1 MIKNAKTSKERRQ
14 KRLTVTPLLIRA
26 LYKNV
31 NGNEASL
38 KYIRKEFNDGM
49 IEKSDL
55 SLTYGEVVCASFLQ
69 ILGYVATLKTCSDA
83 VTEGNNRIFYDL
95 GCGTGRAVI
104 CAALSPH
111 QFQKVIGIELIPELL
126 ESAAK
131 VNICLQDAV
140 TSSCK
145 DMSPGAV
152 KNSRRCSFTAA
163 LKPTSRSI
171 VPHLNRG
178 QLVNTISDIISKR
191 KSVDGGDCSLDVVSN
206 ELTKQLGHK
215 VYKLSL
221 QPFGKFSKFM
231 KDNSEYFSISDD
243 SQITV
248 LSEYYEGEK
257 ESLSGEKPLCAD
269 FNSVSEMTAG
279 DEITA
284 ISRISCN
291 EMIQDIIIDD
301 KSTDDIQ
308 TGEMPS
314 VLDSRCQDKSGNK
327 TATETLAGRQ
337 RKNLEYEELRAAAV
351 KSVICSSPSV
361 LEALLPLPEIEFIQG
376 SIFDYEWFKDADVAY
391 AASLLFTDHM
401 MLLLTEQVMKMKE
414 GSWLISLKP
423 LCLITSERQSRVV
436 LRERSF
442 HKMSWQMAE
451 VFIYQISS

>member
-1 MIKNAKTSKERRQ
+1 MIKNLKTAKERRQ

-38 KYIRKEFNDGM
+38 KYIRKGFDDGL

-69 ILGYVATLKTCSDA
+69 ILGYVATSKTYSDA
-83 VTEGNNRIFYDL
+83 VTDGNNRIFYDL

-126 ESAAK
+126 ESATK
-131 VNICLQDAV
+131 VYSCLQDAV
-140 TSSCK
+140 TSSLK

-152 KNSRRCSFTAA
+152 KNSARRS
-163 LKPTSRSI
+163 LMISPKPTLRNI
-171 VPHLNRG
+171 VQHLNRG
-178 QLVNTISDIISKR
+178 QLVNAISEIISKR
-191 KSVDGGDCSLDVVSN
+191 KRVDGGDCSMDVVSN

-221 QPFGKFSKFM
+221 QPFGKFSNFM
-231 KDNSEYFSISDD
+231 KDNSEFFSISDD

-248 LSEYYEGEK
+248 LSEYYEAEI
-257 ESLSGEKPLCAD
+257 ESLSGKKPLSAD
-269 FNSVSEMTAG
+269 FSDMNAG
-279 DEITA
+279 DETAA
-284 ISRISCN
+284 ISSITSN
-291 EMIQDIIIDD
+291 EMARDIIMNDQ
-301 KSTDDIQ
+301 STDDIQ
-308 TGEMPS
+308 TVEMPS
-314 VLDSRCQDKSGNK
+314 VLDSRCQDKNERT
-327 TATETLAGRQ
+327 TAPDILVGIQ
-337 RKNLEYEELRAAAV
+337 IKNIEYEESRAAAV
-351 KSVICSSPSV
+351 KSVLCSSPSV
-361 LEALLPLPEIEFIQG
+361 LEAFLPLPKIEFTQG
-376 SIFDYEWFKDADVAY
+376 SIFDHDWFEDADVAY
-391 AASLLFTDHM
+391 AASLLFTDRM
-401 MLLLTEQVMKMKE
+401 MLLLTEQVMKMKK

-423 LCLITSERQSRVV
+423 LCLMTSERQNRIV

>member
-1 MIKNAKTSKERRQ
+1 MIKNLKTSKERRQ

-38 KYIRKEFNDGM
+38 NYIRKGFNDGL

-69 ILGYVATLKTCSDA
+69 ILGYVATSKTCSDA

-111 QFQKVIGIELIPELL
+111 QFRKVIGIELIPELL

-145 DMSPGAV
+145 DTSPGA
-152 KNSRRCSFTAA
+152 RCSLTVAP
-163 LKPTSRSI
+163 KRTSRSI

-178 QLVNTISDIISKR
+178 QLVNTISNIISKR
-191 KSVDGGDCSLDVVSN
+191 NSVDGGDCSLDVVSN

-221 QPFGKFSKFM
+221 QPFGKFSKFV

-248 LSEYYEGEK
+248 LSEYYEAEK
-257 ESLSGEKPLCAD
+257 ESLSGEKPLCAE
-269 FNSVSEMTAG
+269 FNSVSDMTAG
-279 DEITA
+279 DESTA
-284 ISRISCN
+284 ISCISCN

-301 KSTDDIQ
+301 KSTYDIQ

-314 VLDSRCQDKSGNK
+314 VFDSRCQDKSGKNA
-327 TATETLAGRQ
+327 ATETFFGLQ
-337 RKNLEYEELRAAAV
+337 RKNLEYEESRAAAV

-376 SIFDYEWFKDADVAY
+376 SIFDHEWFKDADVAY

-423 LCLITSERQSRVV
+423 LCLITSETQSRVV